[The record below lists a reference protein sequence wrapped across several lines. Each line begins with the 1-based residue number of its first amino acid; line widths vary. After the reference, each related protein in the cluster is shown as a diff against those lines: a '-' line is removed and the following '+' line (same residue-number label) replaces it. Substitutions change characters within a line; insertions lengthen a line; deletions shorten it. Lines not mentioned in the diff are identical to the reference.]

1 MMAQPPKC
9 GCARCRWRRALFPA
23 ALITLG
29 VLLLA
34 GEYGP
39 YTLAQLWPIL
49 LIVIGALEVTE
60 GLVSSEGHI
69 GS

>member
-1 MMAQPPKC
+1 MGRQASC
-9 GCARCRWRRALFPA
+9 SCARCRCRGALFPA

-29 VLLLA
+29 LLLLV
-34 GEYGP
+34 GQYGP
-39 YTLAQLWPIL
+39 YTIVQLWPIL